1 MVLLFNAVATDTATI
16 CIFDVGAM
24 KHRVNDVGDWWSIP
38 ANELA
43 EVQNGNALF
52 LNLGTDG
59 TYQLEIVDEIDQSA
73 VSFNLNTPSGR
84 VFIGA
89 GEEMSGG
96 GFEPEGM
103 SGFFVEVR
111 EPNYR
116 VFVSRDGQRI
126 SVKFVAAPASRNEV
140 SQLIRL

>member
-1 MVLLFNAVATDTATI
+1 MALLSNAVATDTATI
-16 CIFDVGAM
+16 CIFDVDAM

-59 TYQLEIVDEIDQSA
+59 TYQLDVTNEIDPSA
-73 VSFNLNTPSGR
+73 VGYNLNTPSGR

-96 GFEPEGM
+96 GLEPEGI
-103 SGFFVEVR
+103 SGFFVEVH
-111 EPNYR
+111 EPNHR
-116 VFVSRDGQRI
+116 VFVSRNGQRI
-126 SVKFVAAPASRNEV
+126 TVKFVAASASGNEV
-140 SQLIRL
+140 SQLIQL

>member
-1 MVLLFNAVATDTATI
+1 MALLSHAVATDTATI
-16 CIFDVGAM
+16 CIFDVAAL

-59 TYQLEIVDEIDQSA
+59 TYQLEVADEIDPSA
-73 VSFNLNTPSGR
+73 VSYNLNTPSGR

-89 GEEMSGG
+89 GEEVSGG
-96 GFEPEGM
+96 GFEPEGIA
-103 SGFFVEVR
+103 GFFVQVR
-111 EPNYR
+111 EPNHR
-116 VFVSRDGQRI
+116 VSVSRDGQRI
-126 SVKFVAAPASRNEV
+126 SVRFVPASASRNEV

>member
-1 MVLLFNAVATDTATI
+1 M
-16 CIFDVGAM
+16 
-24 KHRVNDVGDWWSIP
+24 
-38 ANELA
+38 
-43 EVQNGNALF
+43 
-52 LNLGTDG
+52 
-59 TYQLEIVDEIDQSA
+59 
-73 VSFNLNTPSGR
+73 NTPSRR

-89 GEEMSGG
+89 GEEVSGG
-96 GFEPEGM
+96 GFEPEGI

-116 VFVSRDGQRI
+116 VFVSRDGLKI